1 MNNPLANQ
9 LSAGASLADILSA
22 AKNIVTALNSSVQT
36 ASNLAGNTNRSGL
49 ASATLVSSK
58 PGRLVNIVVTTAGS
72 TEGDVNDA
80 ASLSNVTT
88 NNMIYKIPNTV
99 GVHVI
104 GVPTM
109 YGIVITPGTGQVV
122 TVTYS

>member
-80 ASLSNVTT
+80 ASLSNVTASPSSI
-88 NNMIYKIPNTV
+88 NYSQYYYSNSQS
-99 GVHVI
+99 
-104 GVPTM
+104 VP
-109 YGIVITPGTGQVV
+109 
-122 TVTYS
+122 